1 MQSAELKTIE
11 SDLPNAGR
19 PAVSIRHFA
28 SCITS
33 VRPKRG
39 RLLKCLAYLVLVIGG
54 RFVAADEPKRLTHDG
69 RQKQSPVFCWGGR
82 ELVYVDFADAT
93 LFQLRRL
100 VVADGTSELLHSKSA
115 PAEFEPTWSVDG
127 ENYAHLKLRGV
138 LSISIVVRDR
148 QGTLLHEIQPGG
160 GFNGYRSPAL
170 APDHS
175 RLAFS
180 YAEKGAQQIYSS
192 QLNGEDRKQLTETT
206 GINNWPC
213 YSPDGR
219 SIVFG
224 SSRDGNFEIYRMN
237 SDGLDARRLTD
248 DPFQDIRPRF
258 SPDGQRIAFTSHR
271 DGNAEIYVMNADGS
285 KPQRVTDN
293 PERDDY
299 AEWHPDGKSLVIVSE
314 RDGKHDL
321 YLINVP

>member
-1 MQSAELKTIE
+1 MLCCNQRQRQPRWPRWPRLSL
-11 SDLPNAGR
+11 R
-19 PAVSIRHFA
+19 
-28 SCITS
+28 C
-33 VRPKRG
+33 KRG
-39 RLLKCLAYLVLVIGG
+39 FAGLFKSIVLLTTILAGAGLAGSPL
-54 RFVAADEPKRLTHDG
+54 RLTQDG
-69 RQKQSPVFCWGGR
+69 RQKSSPVFRDSGR

-100 VVADGTSELLHSKSA
+100 VLADAGTELLHPKSTT
-115 PAEFEPTWSVDG
+115 AEFEPTYSLDG

-138 LSISIVVRDR
+138 LSISIVVRDK
-148 QGTLLHEIQPGG
+148 QGTVLHEIQPAG

-180 YAEKGAQQIYSS
+180 YAERGAQQIYSS
-192 QLNGEDRKQLTETT
+192 QLNGEDRKQLTDST

-219 SIVFG
+219 WIVFG

-237 SDGLDARRLTD
+237 NAGAEVRRLTED
-248 DPFQDIRPRF
+248 SLQDIRPRF

-271 DGNAEIYVMNADGS
+271 DGNAEIYVMNSDGS
-285 KPQRVTDN
+285 NLRRITDH

-299 AEWHPDGKSLVIVSE
+299 AEWHPDGKCLVVVCE

-321 YLINVP
+321 YLVEVPAK